1 VEDGVVM
8 AIQAKVVSIW
18 DEGGVAFERAGELDD
33 DFEHEELMQSYSL
46 VLDAGISGTER
57 VCVLLAMLT
66 DGHGRFEKAETALQR
81 LARCMPAPES

>member
-1 VEDGVVM
+1 
-8 AIQAKVVSIW
+8 
-18 DEGGVAFERAGELDD
+18 
-33 DFEHEELMQSYSL
+33 MQSYSL